1 MTVMGDYYAR
11 IRGHMPSGR
20 TWGTGLHITSTDT
33 AAALLTIWAAQV
45 TSWWTDGTH
54 GLNTVYATGTVI
66 DTVDVATLDGLL
78 RTEARTAPVT
88 LTLAG
93 SSSDTALPDRDSAV
107 VTLRGASIGPGT
119 IGHMKLPPPVEG
131 VVVNG
136 EFTSTFYDRVG
147 VASRALLAGIGAD
160 GSQVFIANKEA
171 TLHKPTAFTKT
182 IMITAQGSSK
192 VGMQSSRVKGVRAV
206 FG

>member
-1 MTVMGDYYAR
+1 MADYYAR
-11 IRGHMPSGR
+11 IKGHMPSGR
-20 TWGTGLHITSTDT
+20 GWGTGLHITSTDT
-33 AAALLTIWAAQV
+33 ASDLLTIWAAQV

-54 GLNTVYATGTVI
+54 GLNTLYATGTVI
-66 DTVDVATLDGLL
+66 DTVDVATFNGVGQVI
-78 RTEARTAPVT
+78 ARTAPTT

-93 SSSDTALPDRDSAV
+93 TSADTALPDRDSAV
-107 VTLRGASIGPGT
+107 VTLRGTGIGPGT

-147 VASRALLAGIGAD
+147 VASRALVSGVSAD
-160 GSQVFIANKEA
+160 GSQVFIWNREA

-182 IMITAQGSSK
+182 IMVTAQGSSK
-192 VGMQSSRVKGVRAV
+192 VGMQTSRVKGVRAV